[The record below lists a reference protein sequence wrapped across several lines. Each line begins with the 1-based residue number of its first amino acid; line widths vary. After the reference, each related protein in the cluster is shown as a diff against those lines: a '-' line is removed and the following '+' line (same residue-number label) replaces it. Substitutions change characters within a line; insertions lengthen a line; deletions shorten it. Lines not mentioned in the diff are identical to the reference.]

1 MDFGAIENA
10 IHAWVVAGS
19 GLLAANVIWAGQGGP
34 EPTGRYISIR
44 LPGLRR
50 IGSDWKEYSGGL
62 ANVVTSRGVRTMT
75 LSLQTFNGAPLGNN
89 SNLATL
95 ERVISAAADRELL
108 AAGGVGLGSVGA
120 ITVIDGDRSS
130 LLDPRAVV
138 DVVIHLASETL
149 GTGTTIEHVEATNQI
164 TGQTVV
170 IDRP

>member
-1 MDFGAIENA
+1 MDFDAIENA
-10 IHAWVVAGS
+10 IHAWVVASS

-34 EPTGRYISIR
+34 EPTGRYIAIR

-50 IGSDWKEYSGGL
+50 LGSDWKEYAGGV
-62 ANVVTSRGVRTMT
+62 ANVVTQRGVRTMT
-75 LSLQTFNGAPLGNN
+75 LSLQAFNGPPLGNN

-95 ERVISAAADRELL
+95 ERVISASDLDLL
-108 AAGGVGLGSVGA
+108 AAGGVGLGPVGA

-138 DVVIHLASETL
+138 DVTIHLASERT
-149 GTGTTIEHVEATNQI
+149 GTGTTIEHVEVQNQMAG
-164 TGQTVV
+164 TTVV